1 LAEEEVVL
9 PVGVEIGAGDE
20 TTGTSVVG
28 TTTGA
33 TGVVGFTTTGAG
45 VFDVVVDVELLVVC
59 SMRTAGACVLMGTGV
74 FVLEVVAGA
83 GTRTGIPWDVTVAT
97 STGAPVE
104 KEVP

>member
-9 PVGVEIGAGDE
+9 PMGVETTGAGDE

-33 TGVVGFTTTGAG
+33 TVVVGFTTTGAG
-45 VFDVVVDVELLVVC
+45 VFEVVVDVELLVVC
-59 SMRTAGACVLMGTGV
+59 SMKTAGACVLVGIG
-74 FVLEVVAGA
+74 VLEVVAGA
-83 GTRTGIPWDVTVAT
+83 GIRTGTPSDVTVAT